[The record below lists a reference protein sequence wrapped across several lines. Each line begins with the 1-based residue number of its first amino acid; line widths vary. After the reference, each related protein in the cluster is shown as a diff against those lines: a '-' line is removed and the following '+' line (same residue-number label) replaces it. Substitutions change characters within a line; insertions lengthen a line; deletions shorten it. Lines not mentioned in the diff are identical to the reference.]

1 MRRGIPMLSYLAEYF
16 VMISDLLGPSL
27 EDLQCGIQRLHSTE
41 RLRQEREFE
50 EQVAALSML

>member
-1 MRRGIPMLSYLAEYF
+1 MLSYLAEYF